1 VTKNSDGPRTKHP
14 GDQEMNTAGKAMLG
28 FLLLVLGVV
37 FLYLLVTLWPAVE
50 DAQQNLDST
59 VTWFWRDLDL
69 TADTTLLLLVVLVS
83 GLGSYVHVTVS
94 FSDFAGNRQLV
105 SSWVWWYVLRVFVG
119 SSLAVVFYFALRGGF
134 FSSASDSSQVNV
146 YGIAALAGL
155 VGLFSKQA
163 TDKLREIFDTAFR
176 TEEGFGDDV
185 RSDGI
190 ANPPPTLE
198 SCKPSPITHG
208 ELEVALAGTGFN
220 RDSIVKVARVG
231 GPEEPRIATFR
242 NATQLTVTLEQADIE
257 TPGTLSFVVVNPGP
271 CGGTS
276 MPLAVE
282 VGAGNG
288 TAKVIKAAVPGT
300 PRT

>member
-1 VTKNSDGPRTKHP
+1 VTKTSDGPRTRQA
-14 GDQEMNTAGKAMLG
+14 GDREMNTAGKAMLG
-28 FLLLVLGVV
+28 FLLLVLGFV

-50 DAQQNLDST
+50 DAQQNLDSS
-59 VTWFWRDLDL
+59 VTWFWRDFDL

-83 GLGSYVHVTVS
+83 AVGSYVHVTVS

-119 SSLAVVFYFALRGGF
+119 SALAVVFYFALRGGF

-176 TEEGFGDDV
+176 TQEGYGDDA

-198 SCKPSPITHG
+198 GCEPPQIDHG
-208 ELEVALAGTGFN
+208 QLEVVLVGTGFN
-220 RDSIVKVARVG
+220 RDSIVRVAQVG
-231 GPEEPRIATFR
+231 GPEEPRTVTLVS
-242 NATQLTVTLEQADIE
+242 ATQLKVTLQQADIE
-257 TPGTLSFVVVNPGP
+257 TPGILSFVVVNPEPG
-271 CGGTS
+271 GGTS

-282 VGAGNG
+282 VAAGNG
-288 TAKVIKAAVPGT
+288 KAKVTEAAAPSSN
-300 PRT
+300 

>member
-1 VTKNSDGPRTKHP
+1 MANTNDGPSTRQA
-14 GDQEMNTAGKAMLG
+14 GDQEMATAGKLLLG
-28 FLLLVLGVV
+28 FLLLVLGFV

-59 VTWFWRDLDL
+59 VTWFWRDFDL

-83 GLGSYVHVTVS
+83 GIGSYVHVTVS

-105 SSWVWWYVLRVFVG
+105 TSWVWWYVLRVFVG

-176 TEEGFGDDV
+176 TQEGYGDDA

-198 SCKPSPITHG
+198 GCEPPQIGHG
-208 ELEVALAGTGFN
+208 QLEVVLVGTGFN
-220 RDSIVKVARVG
+220 RDSIVRVAQVG
-231 GPEEPRIATFR
+231 GPEEPRIVTLI
-242 NATQLTVTLEQADIE
+242 NPTQLKVTLQEADIE
-257 TPGTLSFVVVNPGP
+257 RPGILSFTVVNPEPG
-271 CGGTS
+271 GGTS

-282 VGAGNG
+282 VAAGNG
-288 TAKVIKAAVPGT
+288 KPTVTEAAA
-300 PRT
+300 PRSG

>member
-1 VTKNSDGPRTKHP
+1 MTSTSDGPRTRQA
-14 GDQEMNTAGKAMLG
+14 GDREMNTVGKAMLG
-28 FLLLVLGVV
+28 FLLLVLGFV

-50 DAQQNLDST
+50 DAQQNLDSS

-83 GLGSYVHVTVS
+83 GVGSYVHVTVS

-176 TEEGFGDDV
+176 TQEGYGDDA

-198 SCKPSPITHG
+198 GCEPPQISHG
-208 ELEVALAGTGFN
+208 ELEVVLAGTGFT
-220 RDSIVKVARVG
+220 RDSIVRVAQVG
-231 GPEEPRIATFR
+231 GPEEPRTVTLLS
-242 NATQLTVTLEQADIE
+242 ATQLKVTLQQADIE
-257 TPGTLSFVVVNPGP
+257 TPGVLSFVVVNPEP
-271 CGGTS
+271 GGGSS

-282 VGAGNG
+282 VAAGNG
-288 TAKVIKAAVPGT
+288 KPKVTEAAVPSSG
-300 PRT
+300 

>member
-1 VTKNSDGPRTKHP
+1 VANTNDGPSTRQA
-14 GDQEMNTAGKAMLG
+14 GDQEMATAGKLLLG
-28 FLLLVLGVV
+28 FLLLVLGFV

-59 VTWFWRDLDL
+59 VTWFWRDFDL

-83 GLGSYVHVTVS
+83 GIGSYVHVTVS

-105 SSWVWWYVLRVFVG
+105 TSWVWWYVLRVFVG

-176 TEEGFGDDV
+176 TQEGYGDDA

-198 SCKPSPITHG
+198 GCEPPQIGHG
-208 ELEVALAGTGFN
+208 QLEVVLVGTGFN
-220 RDSIVKVARVG
+220 RDSIVRVAQVG
-231 GPEEPRIATFR
+231 GPEEPRIVTLI
-242 NATQLTVTLEQADIE
+242 NPTQLKVTLQEADIE
-257 TPGTLSFVVVNPGP
+257 RPGILSFTVVNPEPG
-271 CGGTS
+271 GGTS

-282 VGAGNG
+282 VAAGNG
-288 TAKVIKAAVPGT
+288 KPTVTEAAVPRSG
-300 PRT
+300 